1 MKKYLFIFLIVTLII
16 FTSII
21 KTTTRELETKI
32 FNSEEKIKILTAK
45 KELILLQNH
54 YLTSPQKLFK
64 LKEKLFGNKF
74 KVLELKQLKYLNY
87 NEKKWL

>member
-32 FNSEEKIKILTAK
+32 FNSEE
-45 KELILLQNH
+45 
-54 YLTSPQKLFK
+54 
-64 LKEKLFGNKF
+64 NKNF
-74 KVLELKQLKYLNY
+74 DC
-87 NEKKWL
+87 

>member
-1 MKKYLFIFLIVTLII
+1 MKKYLFIFLIITLII

-45 KELILLQNH
+45 KEINFTTKSLFNI
-54 YLTSPQKLFK
+54 TSKT
-64 LKEKLFGNKF
+64 
-74 KVLELKQLKYLNY
+74 V
-87 NEKKWL
+87 

>member
-1 MKKYLFIFLIVTLII
+1 MKKYLFIFLITILII

-32 FNSEEKIKILTAK
+32 FNYEEKIKILTGK

-54 YLTSPQKLFK
+54 YLTSPQELFK
-64 LKEKLFGNKF
+64 LKEKFFGNKF
-74 KVLELKQLKYLNY
+74 KVLELKQFEYLNY
-87 NEKKWL
+87 SEKK